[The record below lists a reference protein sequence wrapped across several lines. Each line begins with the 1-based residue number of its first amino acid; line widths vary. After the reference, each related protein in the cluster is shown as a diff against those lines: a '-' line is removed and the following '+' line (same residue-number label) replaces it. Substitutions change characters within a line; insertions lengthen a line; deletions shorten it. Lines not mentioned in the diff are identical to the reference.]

1 MVTREAL
8 LADTFLKLADTLV
21 DDFDAI
27 EVLTMLTSR
36 CVELLDAAS
45 SGILLA
51 DPDGVLHVM
60 ASSSDEANTLELF
73 QIQNEEG
80 PCLDAFRSGVVVVA
94 NDLREESRWPRFTR
108 KAVADGLLSVH
119 AFPMVVRTSLIGTM
133 NLFMTGPRGLTP
145 GDEVVAQA
153 LAHAAT
159 LTLLHNEAAV
169 SSQRLMAQLQR
180 AFSSRIVIEQA
191 KGVISELSRVGTD
204 AAFERLRTY
213 ARTHEM
219 KLTVAA
225 EAVVNRTLTPNELS
239 ELI

>member
-108 KAVADGLLSVH
+108 KAVADGFLSVH

-159 LTLLHNEAAV
+159 LTLLHNQAAV
-169 SSQRLMAQLQR
+169 DSQRLMAQLQR
-180 AFSSRIVIEQA
+180 ALSSRVIIEQA
-191 KGVISELSRVGTD
+191 KGVISELSRIGTD

-213 ARTHEM
+213 ARTHAM
-219 KLTVAA
+219 KLTEAA
-225 EAVVNRTLTPNELS
+225 EAVVNRTLTPAELS